1 MQLVIVEELL
11 NHVNFRYIRS
21 CILCR
26 ILIGLIDWLQD
37 FREQFSDLQIGR
49 LTEQDLK
56 SEEAKAKWRAFAEN
70 YKTLGK
76 LLTIAIGTIM

>member
-1 MQLVIVEELL
+1 
-11 NHVNFRYIRS
+11 
-21 CILCR
+21 
-26 ILIGLIDWLQD
+26 LQD

-76 LLTIAIGTIM
+76 LLTIVLEAII